1 MTQPVLNKDAALVIK
16 GLTKHYPIP
25 KQRALRV
32 ALNDLTLSVDGGQIF
47 GFLGPNGAG
56 KTTTI
61 KMLLGFIRPTSGDA
75 WLFGK
80 HITDDNSRE
89 KVGYVPEQPYFPKF
103 LTALET
109 VRAHGV
115 LSNLS
120 GREAAIRADKA
131 LEQVNLFDFRYS
143 PLSKLSK
150 GQTQRVALASALI
163 GDPTLLILDEP
174 SSGLD
179 PVGRK
184 ELRDLLQQLKTQGKT
199 IFLSSHLLSEMESV
213 CDQVGVLALGKLVA
227 CGRPSEIVQARDQVA
242 VEIEQAKQD
251 DVLAKHVADWGGEIE
266 QSSAGSP
273 RLLVPSARLDAL
285 INLIQQ
291 GHGRLLAVTPQ
302 RETLEDAF
310 LRLVS

>member
-227 CGRPSEIVQARDQVA
+227 